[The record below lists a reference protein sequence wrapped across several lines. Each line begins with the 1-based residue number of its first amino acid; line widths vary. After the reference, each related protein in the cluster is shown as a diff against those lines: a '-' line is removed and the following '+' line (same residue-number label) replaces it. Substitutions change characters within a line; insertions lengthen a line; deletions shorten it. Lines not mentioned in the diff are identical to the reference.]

1 MVIVCVM
8 SAVYGVVLLLSRVGV
23 LLCCIDNGYVVRYV
37 LFCALG
43 VLRVWLVR
51 WLWFVLCPM
60 FFACGVVLLLLVF
73 CCLV

>member
-1 MVIVCVM
+1 MAIVCVM
-8 SAVYGVVLLLSRVGV
+8 SAVYCVVLLLTRVGV
-23 LLCCIDNGYVVRYV
+23 LLCCIDNSYV